1 MSPTAGP
8 MRKRDLRSCALT
20 SVDLVLAGTQ
30 YLRAPVQY
38 LYNVVK
44 TENVKFGE
52 SWVILCRLFCFF
64 DMQQLYYFRITK
76 ILKIPFTVFL
86 AQK

>member
-8 MRKRDLRSCALT
+8 VRKRDLRSCDLT
-20 SVDLVLAGTQ
+20 SVDLVLAGMQ
-30 YLRAPVQY
+30 YLRTPVQY
-38 LYNVVK
+38 LYNAAK
-44 TENVKFGE
+44 RENVKFRE

-76 ILKIPFTVFL
+76 ILKIPFTNFL